1 MTESTESK
9 VKIEGKFYPLQHQ
22 EWVKACR
29 ELTSGARDTLYY
41 IRTTDPYSNGIELT
55 AAAIAKELGVNR
67 STISR
72 AMKELDSKGFIEME
86 IISAKV
92 AVTGKGLLDVYQMQQ
107 CCTSA
112 TASAEMQQ
120 PVQKCNNRP
129 LKPLHRE
136 GRILLRLLRLIKNFL
151 ILSQNRSERDF

>member
-1 MTESTESK
+1 M
-9 VKIEGKFYPLQHQ
+9 QHQ

-92 AVTGKGLLDVYQMQQ
+92 AVT
-107 CCTSA
+107 
-112 TASAEMQQ
+112 
-120 PVQKCNNRP
+120 
-129 LKPLHRE
+129 
-136 GRILLRLLRLIKNFL
+136 
-151 ILSQNRSERDF
+151 